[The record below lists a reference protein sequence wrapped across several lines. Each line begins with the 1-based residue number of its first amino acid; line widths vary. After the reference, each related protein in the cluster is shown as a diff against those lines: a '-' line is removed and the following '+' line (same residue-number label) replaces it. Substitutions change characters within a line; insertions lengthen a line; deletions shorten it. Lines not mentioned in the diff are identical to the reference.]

1 MAASKTLRLDIASAE
16 QEIFSGL
23 AEMVFLTGE
32 MGELGIIPGHTPLIT
47 KLKAGNIRALLSDN
61 VEEIFYVNSGMLE
74 VQPFNVTIL
83 ADTIVRA
90 KDIDEAAAL
99 QAKER
104 AEKALHDRASE
115 IDIAR
120 ATTELAE
127 AIAQINA
134 VNRIKK
140 QSKVANS

>member
-1 MAASKTLRLDIASAE
+1 MAPKTLRLDIASAE
-16 QEIFSGL
+16 QEIFSGQ

-32 MGELGIIPGHTPLIT
+32 MGELGIAPGHTPLIT
-47 KLKAGNIRALLSDN
+47 KLKAGNIRAVLSDN

-74 VQPFNVTIL
+74 VQPFIVTIL

-99 QAKER
+99 QAKEH

>member
-1 MAASKTLRLDIASAE
+1 MTAAKTLRLDIASAE
-16 QEIFSGL
+16 QEIFSGQ

-32 MGELGIIPGHTPLIT
+32 MGELGIAPGHTPLIT
-47 KLKAGNIRALLSDN
+47 KLKAGNIRAQLANN

-74 VQPFNVTIL
+74 VQPYFVTIL

-134 VNRIKK
+134 VNHIKK
-140 QSKVANS
+140 TKQTS

>member
-1 MAASKTLRLDIASAE
+1 MSESKTLRLDIASAE
-16 QEIFSGL
+16 QAIFSG
-23 AEMVFLTGE
+23 EVKMVFLTGE
-32 MGELGIIPGHTPLIT
+32 IGELGIAPGHTPLIT
-47 KLKAGNIRALLSDN
+47 KLKPGNIRILLPNN

-74 VQPFNVTIL
+74 VQPFIVTVL
-83 ADTIVRA
+83 ADTVVRA

-99 QAKER
+99 RAKEH
-104 AEKALHDRASE
+104 AEKALHDRSSE
-115 IDIAR
+115 IDLAR

-140 QSKVANS
+140 QK

>member
-1 MAASKTLRLDIASAE
+1 MTGAKTLRLDIASAE
-16 QEIFSGL
+16 QEIFSGV

-32 MGELGIIPGHTPLIT
+32 LGELGIAPGHTPLIT
-47 KLKAGNIRALLSDN
+47 KLKAGNIRIVLPGT

-74 VQPFNVTIL
+74 VQPYTVTIL
-83 ADTIVRA
+83 ADTVLRA

-99 QAKER
+99 QAKEQ
-104 AEKALHDRASE
+104 AEKALLDRASE

-140 QSKVANS
+140 QNKS

>member
-1 MAASKTLRLDIASAE
+1 MTDAKTLRLDIVSAE
-16 QEIFSGL
+16 REMFSGE
-23 AEMVFLTGE
+23 AQMIFLTGE
-32 MGELGIIPGHTPLIT
+32 MGELGIAPGHTPLIT
-47 KLKAGNIRALLSDN
+47 KLKTGNIRILLSGD
-61 VEEIFYVNSGMLE
+61 VEEVFYINTGMLE
-74 VQPFNVTIL
+74 VQPYIVTIL
-83 ADTIVRA
+83 ADTVTRA

-134 VNRIKK
+134 VNRLKK
-140 QSKVANS
+140 KHEHVK

>member
-1 MAASKTLRLDIASAE
+1 MAGSKTLRLDIASAE

-32 MGELGIIPGHTPLIT
+32 MGELGISPGHTPLIT
-47 KLKAGNIRALLSDN
+47 KLKAGNIRVISPDN
-61 VEEIFYVNSGMLE
+61 KEEVFYVNSGMLE
-74 VQPFNVTIL
+74 VQPFIVTVL

-90 KDIDEAAAL
+90 KDIDEAAAM

-104 AEKALHDRASE
+104 AEKTLHDRASD

-140 QSKVANS
+140 QSKS

>member
-1 MAASKTLRLDIASAE
+1 MTTTTVKTLRLDIVSAE
-16 QEIFSGL
+16 QEIFSGQ
-23 AEMVFLTGE
+23 AEMVILSGE
-32 MGELGIIPGHTPLIT
+32 LGELGIAPGHAPLIT
-47 KLKAGNIRALLSDN
+47 ALKAGNIRVFLPHDIED
-61 VEEIFYVNSGMLE
+61 VFYINSGMLE
-74 VQPFNVTIL
+74 VQPYNVTIL
-83 ADTIVRA
+83 ADTVVRA

-99 QAKER
+99 HAREQ
-104 AEKALHDRASE
+104 AEKVLHDRSSE

-140 QSKVANS
+140 QKQ

>member
-1 MAASKTLRLDIASAE
+1 MAESKTLRLDIASAE
-16 QEIFSGL
+16 QEIFSGQ

-32 MGELGIIPGHTPLIT
+32 LGELGISPGHTPLLT
-47 KLKAGNIRALLSDN
+47 KLKAGNIRVALPGKG
-61 VEEIFYVNSGMLE
+61 EEIFYVNSGMLE

-90 KDIDEAAAL
+90 KDIDEAAAIH
-99 QAKER
+99 AKER
-104 AEKALHDRASE
+104 AEKALHDRSSE

-140 QSKVANS
+140 QSKT

>member
-47 KLKAGNIRALLSDN
+47 KLKAGNIRAVLSDN
-61 VEEIFYVNSGMLE
+61 KEEIFYVNSGMLE
-74 VQPFNVTIL
+74 VQPFIVTVL
-83 ADTIVRA
+83 ADTVVRA

-104 AEKALHDRASE
+104 AEKALLDRASE

-140 QSKVANS
+140 QNKS

>member
-1 MAASKTLRLDIASAE
+1 MTTTSAKTLRLEIASAE
-16 QEIFSGL
+16 QEMFSGH

-32 MGELGIIPGHTPLIT
+32 MGELGVAPGHTPLLT
-47 KLKAGNIRALLSDN
+47 KLKPGNIRIVLPGGAEN
-61 VEEIFYVNSGMLE
+61 IFYANTGMLE
-74 VQPFNVTIL
+74 VQPTVVTIL
-83 ADTIVRA
+83 ADTVVRA
-90 KDIDEAAAL
+90 DDIDEAAAI
-99 QAKER
+99 QAKEH

-115 IDIAR
+115 IDIAK

-140 QSKVANS
+140 HTK

>member
-1 MAASKTLRLDIASAE
+1 MTGAKTLRLDIASAE
-16 QEIFSGL
+16 QEIFSGS
-23 AEMVFLTGE
+23 AEMLFLTGE
-32 MGELGIIPGHTPLIT
+32 MGELGIAPGHTPLIT
-47 KLKAGNIRALLSDN
+47 KLKTGNIRIMLPGA

-74 VQPFNVTIL
+74 VQPYNVTIL
-83 ADTIVRA
+83 ADTVLRA

-104 AEKALHDRASE
+104 AEKALLDRASD

-140 QSKVANS
+140 QNKS

>member
-1 MAASKTLRLDIASAE
+1 MTAAKTLRLDIASAE
-16 QEIFSGL
+16 QEIFSGQ

-32 MGELGIIPGHTPLIT
+32 MGELGIAPGHTPLIT
-47 KLKAGNIRALLSDN
+47 KLKAGNIRAQLANN

-74 VQPFNVTIL
+74 VQPYFVTIL

-140 QSKVANS
+140 TKQTS

>member
-1 MAASKTLRLDIASAE
+1 MSDTKTLRLDIASAE
-16 QEIFSGL
+16 QEIFSGD
-23 AEMVFLTGE
+23 AKMVYLTGE
-32 MGELGIIPGHTPLIT
+32 MGELGIAPGHTPLIT
-47 KLKAGNIRALLSDN
+47 KLKAGNIRIQLPSN
-61 VEEIFYVNSGMLE
+61 IEEIFYVNSGMLE
-74 VQPFNVTIL
+74 VQPYIVTVL
-83 ADTIVRA
+83 ADTVVRA
-90 KDIDEAAAL
+90 KDIDEASAV

-115 IDIAR
+115 IDIAK

-140 QSKVANS
+140 QQNKS

>member
-1 MAASKTLRLDIASAE
+1 MTDAKTLRLDIVSAE
-16 QEIFSGL
+16 QEIFSGQV
-23 AEMVFLTGE
+23 EMVFLTGE
-32 MGELGIIPGHTPLIT
+32 LGELGIAPGHTPLIT
-47 KLKAGNIRALLSDN
+47 KLKAGNIRTLLPGKT
-61 VEEIFYVNSGMLE
+61 EEVFYVNSGMLE

-83 ADTIVRA
+83 ADTVVRA
-90 KDIDEAAAL
+90 KDIDEAAAVH
-99 QAKER
+99 AKEQ
-104 AEKALHDRASE
+104 AEKALHDRSSE

-140 QSKVANS
+140 QK

>member
-1 MAASKTLRLDIASAE
+1 MAESKTLRLDIASAE
-16 QEIFSGL
+16 QEIFSGQ

-32 MGELGIIPGHTPLIT
+32 LGELGIAPGHTPLLT
-47 KLKAGNIRALLSDN
+47 KLKAGNIRVALTGKG
-61 VEEIFYVNSGMLE
+61 EEIFYVNSGMLE

-90 KDIDEAAAL
+90 KDIDEAAAIH
-99 QAKER
+99 AKER
-104 AEKALHDRASE
+104 AEKALHDRSSE

-140 QSKVANS
+140 QAKT

>member
-1 MAASKTLRLDIASAE
+1 MADPKTLRLDIASAE
-16 QEIFSGL
+16 QEIFSGEARML
-23 AEMVFLTGE
+23 FLTGE
-32 MGELGIIPGHTPLIT
+32 MGELGIAPGHTPLIT
-47 KLKAGNIRALLSDN
+47 KLKAGNIRIRLPDEK
-61 VEEIFYVNSGMLE
+61 EEIFYVNSGMLE

-90 KDIDEAAAL
+90 GDIDEAAAL

-104 AEKALHDRASE
+104 AEKALQDRASE

-140 QSKVANS
+140 QNKT

>member
-1 MAASKTLRLDIASAE
+1 
-16 QEIFSGL
+16 
-23 AEMVFLTGE
+23 MVFLTGE
-32 MGELGIIPGHTPLIT
+32 LGELGIMPGHTPLIT
-47 KLKAGNIRALLSDN
+47 KLKAGNIRIVLPGSL
-61 VEEIFYVNSGMLE
+61 EEIFYVNSGMLE
-74 VQPFNVTIL
+74 VQPYNVTIL
-83 ADTIVRA
+83 ADTVLRA

-104 AEKALHDRASE
+104 AEKALLDRASE

-140 QSKVANS
+140 QSKA

>member
-1 MAASKTLRLDIASAE
+1 MTTTTVKTLRLDIVSAE
-16 QEIFSGL
+16 QEIFSGQ
-23 AEMVFLTGE
+23 AEMVILAGE
-32 MGELGIIPGHTPLIT
+32 LGELGIAPGHAPLIT
-47 KLKAGNIRALLSDN
+47 ALKAGNIRVFLSGGLED
-61 VEEIFYVNSGMLE
+61 VFYINSGMLE

-99 QAKER
+99 RAREH
-104 AEKALHDRASE
+104 AEKVLHDRSSE
-115 IDIAR
+115 IDIAK

-140 QSKVANS
+140 QKK

>member
-1 MAASKTLRLDIASAE
+1 MTAPKTLRLDIVSAE
-16 QEIFSGL
+16 QEIFSGQV
-23 AEMVFLTGE
+23 EMVFLTGE
-32 MGELGIIPGHTPLIT
+32 MGELGIAPGHTPLIT
-47 KLKAGNIRALLSDN
+47 KLKAGSIRTSLPDS

-74 VQPFNVTIL
+74 VQPFCVTVL
-83 ADTIVRA
+83 ADTVVRA
-90 KDIDEAAAL
+90 KDIDEASAI
-99 QAKER
+99 QAKEH

-140 QSKVANS
+140 TKQS

>member
-1 MAASKTLRLDIASAE
+1 MADPKTLRLEVVSAE
-16 QEIFSGL
+16 QEIFSDQV
-23 AEMVFLTGE
+23 EMVFLTGE
-32 MGELGIIPGHTPLIT
+32 MGELGIAPGHTPLIT
-47 KLKAGNIRALLSDN
+47 KLKPGNIRALLSAN
-61 VEEIFYVNSGMLE
+61 KEEVFYVNSGMLE

-99 QAKER
+99 HAKER
-104 AEKALHDRASE
+104 AEKALHDRASD

-120 ATTELAE
+120 ATKELAE
-127 AIAQINA
+127 AIAQIDA

-140 QSKVANS
+140 QAHGKGG